1 MGQIFDPFSEYPN
14 FNITIWQSLS
24 ILSYFIQPMHRHSYG
39 TETVKFETSTIMI
52 IFLFFSGD
60 LLQRFGGLLVQFHPS
75 LLEALSPQLKSPRLA
90 VRKRSIIAL
99 GHLVSLKKLL
109 QFIYSEKATKTSQ
122 ILNFYLNLLSNVK
135 RSLKV
140 YSYFCGLYYIA
151 CLNQF
156 YT

>member
-1 MGQIFDPFSEYPN
+1 MGQIFVPFSEHPS

-39 TETVKFETSTIMI
+39 TETVKFGTSTIMI
-52 IFLFFSGD
+52 IFIFFSGD

-99 GHLVSLKKLL
+99 GHLVMSCD
-109 QFIYSEKATKTSQ
+109 Q
-122 ILNFYLNLLSNVK
+122 ILYLKLINYLLDELGTSNGGGHSTQNT
-135 RSLKV
+135 RT
-140 YSYFCGLYYIA
+140 YI
-151 CLNQF
+151 QVRI
-156 YT
+156 